1 MKFLSKSLLSVTC
14 ASVLASGV
22 MFSSA
27 ANAELTAMAG
37 VASEYYWRGLKVS
50 NGAQVWG
57 ELTLASESGFY
68 GDLWASSEGFGVG
81 PEYDLSAGWAGKF
94 GDFGV
99 NVGAVTYVYSM
110 DSTGTFC
117 AADTQDSNGDC
128 TGKTYVLEDSDPGD
142 FTDVYVKMSFGPAF
156 LNIYHNVALLQGQD
170 FVNAGF
176 TADKFT
182 FAVGYQQF
190 KDKAQLALGYDSDV
204 SKVDY
209 TYAEVTY
216 AATKNLSFTVS
227 SIIDHSGD
235 LNFFGIAPVAD
246 TNRAKVIVSYSLPIE
261 M

>member
-1 MKFLSKSLLSVTC
+1 MKFLNKHLLSATC
-14 ASVLASGV
+14 AAVIA
-22 MFSSA
+22 SSA
-27 ANAELTAMAG
+27 AFTSAAHAEVTALAG

-57 ELTLASESGFY
+57 ELTYTHETGLY

-81 PEYDLSAGWAGKF
+81 PEYDLSAGWSGKF
-94 GDFGV
+94 GDLGV

-110 DSTGTFC
+110 DSTSAFS
-117 AADTQDSNGDC
+117 DINGNGNF
-128 TGKTYVLEDSDPGD
+128 TLHDSDPGD
-142 FTDVYVKMSFGPAF
+142 FSDIYLKLSYGPAY

-176 TADKFT
+176 TWDKFT
-182 FAVGYQQF
+182 FGVGYQKF
-190 KDKAQLALGYDSDV
+190 EDKAQLALGYDTTTVD
-204 SKVDY
+204 KVDY

-227 SIIDHSGD
+227 SIINHSGD

-246 TNRAKVIVSYSLPIE
+246 TNRAKVIVAYSLPIE
-261 M
+261 L